1 MVVMVNIFNFLICFV
16 FEEGILM
23 IYILYMIMRLKVV
36 DFIMVF
42 GFSFLDL
49 KLLKIIFMIESKI
62 FGVLELR
69 VMRVRLVMVLF
80 YFWIFNFL

>member
-1 MVVMVNIFNFLICFV
+1 MVNIFNFLICLV

-80 YFWIFNFL
+80 YFWIFIFL